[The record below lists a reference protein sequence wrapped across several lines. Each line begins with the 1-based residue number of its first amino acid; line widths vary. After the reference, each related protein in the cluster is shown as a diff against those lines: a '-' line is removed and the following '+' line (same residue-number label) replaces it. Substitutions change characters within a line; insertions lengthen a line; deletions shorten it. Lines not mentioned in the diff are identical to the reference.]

1 VAQDFT
7 IDDFQRQ
14 LDQVQRAG
22 LKDQLGRLPGT
33 AGMVADGE
41 DPDAALDRVRRMI
54 DAMTD
59 AERRDPDAID
69 ADRRTRIAAD
79 SGTRPDEV
87 ETFLTQFRQV
97 RELMQQMGRMSLWQR
112 LKWIT
117 GFGKL
122 PGPDGAA

>member
-1 VAQDFT
+1 VARDFT
-7 IDDFQRQ
+7 LDDFRRQ
-14 LDQVQRAG
+14 LDQLQRAG

-41 DPDAALDRVRRMI
+41 DPDATFDRVRRMI

-69 ADRRTRIAAD
+69 ADRQARIAAD
-79 SGTRPDEV
+79 SGTQPDEV
-87 ETFLTQFRQV
+87 ETFLAQFRQV
-97 RELMQQMGRMSLWQR
+97 RELMQQMGRMSFWQR
-112 LKWIT
+112 LKLVT

-122 PGPDGAA
+122 PGPDGA

>member
-1 VAQDFT
+1 MARDFT
-7 IDDFQRQ
+7 IDDFRRQ

-41 DPDAALDRVRRMI
+41 DPDATLDRIRRII

-69 ADRRTRIAAD
+69 ADRRARIAAD

-87 ETFLTQFRQV
+87 ETFLAQFRQV

-117 GFGKL
+117 GFGTL